1 MEPSG
6 GRYEDG
12 AYTIHFQVWRPS
24 PTVGSDGAGCY
35 SLVGENRFTSIT
47 FSNRGP
53 ISETPEPSNIISV
66 QPGDVVGYYV
76 LSNRGGNDGIQMD
89 SDDDSITIYYNKDN
103 GGNPISLGPDS
114 CQVSVGFQGLLT
126 EITSAAPQLSIDISK
141 WLHLHIMDD
150 SFQFFVM
157 CDSGT
162 YDCHTSTTQP
172 VVMMTSSTPSPSP
185 TSTQVPTQT
194 PPPITTTT
202 PTTTQQDTDP
212 TTPQQQDT
220 DPTTPQQEGTDPV
233 QGPDQS
239 TPTTIEPSTTDPAP
253 PDTSGNPVNAG
264 LAGGLAVLGLATLV
278 MAVTLTMVIALL
290 AGRRKSHSNDDLHD
304 NIDLHGN
311 DSYNTKTEIL
321 AIANPACTS
330 HGERET
336 STHLPPSS
344 HVGEDDIATS
354 TNECYSTSRLPSPT
368 RPRVHQ
374 QQDMQLTQNQAYVTS
389 ASVSMKPNE
398 SYGTTTTSMDSD
410 LLYAT
415 VEGEHS
421 NSTQLPAVAEEYDYV
436 IPHIHT

>member
-1 MEPSG
+1 
-6 GRYEDG
+6 
-12 AYTIHFQVWRPS
+12 
-24 PTVGSDGAGCY
+24 
-35 SLVGENRFTSIT
+35 
-47 FSNRGP
+47 
-53 ISETPEPSNIISV
+53 
-66 QPGDVVGYYV
+66 
-76 LSNRGGNDGIQMD
+76 
-89 SDDDSITIYYNKDN
+89 
-103 GGNPISLGPDS
+103 
-114 CQVSVGFQGLLT
+114 
-126 EITSAAPQLSIDISK
+126 
-141 WLHLHIMDD
+141 MDD
-150 SFQFFVM
+150 SYQLFVM

-162 YDCHTSTTQP
+162 YVCPTSTTQP
-172 VVMMTSSTPSPSP
+172 VIMTTSSTPPPSP

-202 PTTTQQDTDP
+202 PA
-212 TTPQQQDT
+212 
-220 DPTTPQQEGTDPV
+220 TPQQELDPTIPQQQETIPQQELEPTSPQGTDPDL
-233 QGPDQS
+233 GTDQS
-239 TPTTIEPSTTDPAP
+239 TPTTIEPSTTDPGP
-253 PDTSGNPVNAG
+253 PDITGNPVSAG
-264 LAGGLAVLGLATLV
+264 LAGGLTVLGLATLV
-278 MAVTLTMVIALL
+278 MAVTLTTVIALL
-290 AGRRKSHSNDDLHD
+290 VVRRKSRSNVDLHD

-311 DSYNTKTEIL
+311 DAYNTKTEIL
-321 AIANPACTS
+321 AIANPASTS

-354 TNECYSTSRLPSPT
+354 TNECYSTSHLPSST

-436 IPHIHT
+436 IPHIHS